1 MQIDYKKLGSKIRIV
16 REKKKLTQEQLAEMV
31 ELSNNYISNIEL
43 NRSIPSLET
52 LVKICN
58 ALEITPDYIL
68 IDSIYTSKE
77 YIKDEIAQ
85 KLNMCNEK
93 SIKIISKFIDLI
105 LEEQDLP

>member
-1 MQIDYKKLGSKIRIV
+1 MQIDYKKLGSRIRIV
-16 REKKKLTQEQLAEMV
+16 REKKRLTQEQLAEMV

-43 NRSIPSLET
+43 NRSIPSLDT

-58 ALEITPDYIL
+58 ALEVTPDYIL

-77 YIKDEIAQ
+77 YIKDEIA
-85 KLNMCNEK
+85 KNLNKCNEK
-93 SIKIISKFIDLI
+93 SIKIISKFISLI